1 MLLMQNSLSLYVDGF
16 YFKPLVES
24 LLSFELSVIDIALV
38 IAVVI
43 LLMLFLTHKH
53 GQLTTKSEL
62 PITGQEKT
70 SEKPK
75 VPVKTAQEK
84 ISKTQSPMDFQECAH
99 HFGYL
104 RNLPKGTPVPDECFG
119 CKKIL
124 RCLFPGE

>member
-1 MLLMQNSLSLYVDGF
+1 V
-16 YFKPLVES
+16 
-24 LLSFELSVIDIALV
+24 LSFELSVIDIVLV

-53 GQLTTKSEL
+53 GQPTTKSES
-62 PITGQEKT
+62 PMTDQKKP

-75 VPVKTAQEK
+75 VTVKTAQEK
-84 ISKTQSPMDFQECAH
+84 ISKTQSPTNFQECIH

-104 RNLPKGTPVPDECFG
+104 RTLPKGTPVPDECFG

-124 RCLFPGE
+124 QCLFPSE

>member
-1 MLLMQNSLSLYVDGF
+1 V
-16 YFKPLVES
+16 
-24 LLSFELSVIDIALV
+24 LSFEVSVIDIALV

-43 LLMLFLTHKH
+43 LLMLFLTHRH
-53 GQLTTKSEL
+53 GQSTTESEL
-62 PITGQEKT
+62 PMTGQKKP

-75 VPVKTAQEK
+75 VSVKVAQEK
-84 ISKTQSPMDFQECAH
+84 ISKTQSPTDFQECVH

-124 RCLFPGE
+124 QCLFPNE

>member
-1 MLLMQNSLSLYVDGF
+1 MQNSLSLYVDSF

-38 IAVVI
+38 IAVVV
-43 LLMLFLTHKH
+43 LLTLFLTHRH
-53 GQLTTKSEL
+53 GQSTTELEL
-62 PITGQEKT
+62 PMTGQKKT

-75 VPVKTAQEK
+75 VSVKTAQEK
-84 ISKTQSPMDFQECAH
+84 ISKTQSPTDFQECIH

-104 RNLPKGTPVPDECFG
+104 RKLPKGTPVPDECFG

-124 RCLFPGE
+124 QCLYPEE